1 MGILTPGLTP
11 SVLEGSTVPSEA
23 PPGGRGYCSCDSLD
37 EHVWQSPPPPLAHV
51 LCVFFKGIEDIDEL
65 ASAKGRKVSRSL
77 LVCENGLPTEDGYR
91 SSALSGAPRPRPLMA
106 ACCLTQA
113 RRASGRGLCIWATTE
128 PQSGRQDSQGIYR
141 MGSPIQILGRANPQ
155 VLGEPLLVEVGSCRL
170 GRVGAV
176 PLV

>member
-1 MGILTPGLTP
+1 M
-11 SVLEGSTVPSEA
+11 
-23 PPGGRGYCSCDSLD
+23 
-37 EHVWQSPPPPLAHV
+37 AHV

-128 PQSGRQDSQGIYR
+128 PQLGRQDSQGIYR
-141 MGSPIQILGRANPQ
+141 MGSPIQILGRANPGSGASAGGSGLLPSWPCLCSSTGVSGTGQ
-155 VLGEPLLVEVGSCRL
+155 ALGELSLIHSAEPFPPGETNLEAEVEEMGQGVKG
-170 GRVGAV
+170 
-176 PLV
+176 